1 MSKIPKDVC
10 QFCNK
15 QDKTEI
21 INFYY
26 WRIRAC
32 EECENKARKNGHIK

>member
-1 MSKIPKDVC
+1 MNIPKDVC
-10 QFCNK
+10 QFCNAK
-15 QDKTEI
+15 GETKE

-32 EECENKARKNGHIK
+32 KKCETKARKNGHIK